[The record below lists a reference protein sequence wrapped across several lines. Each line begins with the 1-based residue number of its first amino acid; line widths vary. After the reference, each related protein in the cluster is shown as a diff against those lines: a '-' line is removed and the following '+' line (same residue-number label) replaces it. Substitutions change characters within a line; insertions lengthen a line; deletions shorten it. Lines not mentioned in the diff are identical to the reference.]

1 MIKIFSKSIMIL
13 AVLALVGC
21 ARDNTHIIKNYKE
34 IIRLSDGKE
43 LVLLDHKSNVNKAK
57 QLINDT
63 KNNKLLH
70 MLKSVPTPMR
80 TQPKI
85 LRIFILPWT
94 DKDSTLHMQ
103 QYTFVVIKHGQWI
116 MGQYLEH
123 KNRSGL
129 RISTPLTAEDHRD
142 K

>member
-1 MIKIFSKSIMIL
+1 M

-21 ARDNTHIIKNYKE
+21 ARDTTHIIKNYKE
-34 IIRLSDGKE
+34 IIRLSDGRE
-43 LVLLDHKSNVNKAK
+43 LVLANRKSNINKAK
-57 QLINDT
+57 QLINYT

-70 MLKSVPTPMR
+70 MLKTVPTPMR

-94 DKDSTLHMQ
+94 DKNSTLHMQ

-116 MGQYLEH
+116 MGQYLEQ
-123 KNRSGL
+123 KNRPES
-129 RISTPLTAEDHRD
+129 RISTPLTDEDQQHV

>member
-1 MIKIFSKSIMIL
+1 MIKIIGRSLMVL
-13 AVLALVGC
+13 AVLTLIGC

-43 LVLLDHKSNVNKAK
+43 LVLLDHKSNINKAK
-57 QLINDT
+57 QLINNT

-94 DKDSTLHMQ
+94 DKNSTLHMQ
-103 QYTFVVIKHGQWI
+103 QYTFVVIKHGRWI
-116 MGQYLEH
+116 MGQYLEQ
-123 KNRSGL
+123 KNRPEL